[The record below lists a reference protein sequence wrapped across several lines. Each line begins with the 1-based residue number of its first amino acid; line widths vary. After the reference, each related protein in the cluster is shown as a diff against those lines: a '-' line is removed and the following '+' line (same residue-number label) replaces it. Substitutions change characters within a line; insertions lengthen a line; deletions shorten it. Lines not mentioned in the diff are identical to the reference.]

1 MNRIGRTSENKILTD
16 IQAKLVRAET
26 HNYGKVNMKFCKH
39 KGKYSWTKCQRRA
52 WKPYREEILCLSDGR
67 GFFKA
72 LGKICK
78 TCISR
83 SGRGDCVSRQD
94 DGWDEWEQRVQI
106 WFIRIQ
112 EIN

>member
-1 MNRIGRTSENKILTD
+1 MNRIGRTSENKIFTE
-16 IQAKLVRAET
+16 IQAKPVRAEK
-26 HNYGKVNMKFCKH
+26 HNYWKVNVKFCKH
-39 KGKYSWTKCQRRA
+39 EGKYSWSKCRRRA
-52 WKPYREEILCLSDGR
+52 WKQHREEILCLSDGR
-67 GFFKA
+67 GFSKA
-72 LGKICK
+72 LGKVCE

-106 WFIRIQ
+106 WFIRAQ